1 MKAVI
6 LAAGRGKRL
15 APYTDAAPKPMVQVG
30 GAPLLSHILDRL
42 KAVGI
47 REVFLVVH
55 YLAEKIEA
63 HFGDG
68 AGIGMRLSY
77 LRQESPT
84 GGTANALLLA
94 EPFVSDAPFMM
105 CWGDIE
111 TDASEYRRVIDRF
124 GTGDCDAV
132 MIVNYLEDISAGGAV
147 YKEADG
153 RVTRIVEKA
162 PPGTQTTHWNNGG
175 IFVFSPDVFD
185 HLRRTPLS
193 PRGER
198 EIPQT
203 LQLMVDAGRRV
214 CAVEME
220 HERLDLTRPED
231 VPRVDQILRQKA
243 ESRKQ

>member
-15 APYTDAAPKPMVQVG
+15 APYTDAVPKPMVQVG
-30 GAPLLSHILDRL
+30 GAPLLSHILGRL

-47 REVFLVVH
+47 RDVYLVVH

-68 AGIGMRLSY
+68 AGVGLRLTY

-84 GGTANALLLA
+84 GGTANALLMA
-94 EPFVSDAPFMM
+94 EPFAGDAPFLM
-105 CWGDIE
+105 CWGDIV

-124 GTGDCDAV
+124 RSGDCDAA
-132 MIVNYLEDISAGGAV
+132 MIVNYVEDTSAGGAV

-162 PPGTQTTHWNNGG
+162 PPGTQTTPWNNGG
-175 IFVFSPDVFD
+175 IFVFSPDIFD
-185 HLRRTPLS
+185 DLLRTPLS

-203 LQLMVDAGRRV
+203 LQLMIDAGRRV
-214 CAVEME
+214 YAVEME

-231 VPRVDQILRQKA
+231 VPRVDRILRLGGG
-243 ESRKQ
+243 